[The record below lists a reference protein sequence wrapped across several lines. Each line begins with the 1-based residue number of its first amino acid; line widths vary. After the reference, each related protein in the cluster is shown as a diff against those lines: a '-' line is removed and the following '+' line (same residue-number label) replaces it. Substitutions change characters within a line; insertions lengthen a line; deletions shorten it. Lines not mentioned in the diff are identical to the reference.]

1 MFTTRR
7 RSIRSSSWSRKKTR
21 RFPRPLPLLAM
32 IIGVLL
38 GSELLLR
45 AIANFS
51 GLDKQFSRPP
61 NELAQSYQL
70 RFLSPDGQPYKTL
83 PSPGKLLAN
92 RDPLMGYQLKPKQST
107 QFWTVN
113 AQGFRDPDDV
123 PQKKP
128 GNETRIFVLGG
139 STAFGQLSSGNKAMF
154 AHQLEQRLNGQV
166 ASQRAKPNAYQPEIL
181 PYTADEVEKVLQRAT
196 RLPDRQYRV
205 INAAVPGYASGN
217 VAQLMERVTDYSP
230 DIVIV
235 LGGYDDLLL
244 PSARSAVEIP
254 GLDDVLSGKSENW
267 GAQLMGAIGSGLN
280 NLYLVRAPQAFQET
294 AKVDPNVVRSLNTT
308 ATSLPLAQSLAAN
321 PSELDLRVARYRSH
335 LLQMVR
341 WSAAAKKPLFIGIQ
355 PEVTG
360 YGKTKPSTE
369 EVEIIKQ
376 LDKGYQQQVRT
387 GYDKLAKAAAQSAQG
402 SAQAK
407 VMNLYGMFG
416 ETGKS
421 GMFLSPTS
429 LTDSGNTALAERFY
443 QAIATDL
450 AIKPRPFV
458 TSE

>member
-32 IIGVLL
+32 TIGVLL

-51 GLDKQFSRPP
+51 GLNGQFTHAS

-70 RFLSPDGQPYKTL
+70 RFLSPDRQPYKTL
-83 PSPGKLLAN
+83 PSSGKLLAN
-92 RDPLMGYQLKPKQST
+92 RDALMGYRLQPKQST

-113 AQGFRDPDDV
+113 AQGFRDTDDV
-123 PQKKP
+123 PRQKP
-128 GNETRIFVLGG
+128 SSETRIFVLGG
-139 STAFGQLSSGNKAMF
+139 STAFGQLSSSNNAMF
-154 AHQLEQRLNGQV
+154 AHQLEQRLNNQV
-166 ASQRAKPNAYQPEIL
+166 TAQRAKPNTFQPEVL
-181 PYTADEVEKVLQRAT
+181 PYTADEVEKVLQRAA

-217 VAQLMERVTDYSP
+217 VAQIMERVADYDP
-230 DIVIV
+230 DVVIV

-244 PSARSAVEIP
+244 PSTRSAVEIP
-254 GLDDVLSGKSENW
+254 GLDDILAGKGESW
-267 GAQLMGAIGSGLN
+267 GAQFMGAIGNGFN
-280 NLYLVRAPQAFQET
+280 NLYLVRAPQAFQKT
-294 AKVDPNVVRSLNTT
+294 VKVNPNVVRSLNIT
-308 ATSLPLAQSLAAN
+308 ATTLPLAQSLAAN
-321 PSELDLRVARYRSH
+321 PSELDLRVARYRDH

-341 WSAAAKKPLFIGIQ
+341 WSAAAKKPLFVGVQ

-360 YGKTKPSTE
+360 YGKTQPSAE
-369 EVEIIKQ
+369 EVEIINQ
-376 LDKGYQQQVRT
+376 LGKGYQDQVRT
-387 GYDKLAKAAAQSAQG
+387 GYDKLATAAAQAAQG

-407 VMNLYGMFG
+407 VVNLYGMFG
-416 ETGKS
+416 EAGKG

-429 LTDSGNTALAERFY
+429 LTDQGNTVLAERFY

-450 AIKPRPFV
+450 AIKPKPFA

>member
-32 IIGVLL
+32 TIGVLL

-51 GLDKQFSRPP
+51 GLNGQFADAS

-113 AQGFRDPDDV
+113 AQGFRDLDDV
-123 PQKKP
+123 PRQKP
-128 GNETRIFVLGG
+128 SNETRIFVLGG
-139 STAFGQLSSGNKAMF
+139 STAFGQLSSSNKAMF
-154 AHQLEQRLNGQV
+154 AHQLEQRLNTQV
-166 ASQRAKPNAYQPEIL
+166 AAQRAKPNAYQPEIL
-181 PYTADEVEKVLQRAT
+181 PYTADEVNKVLQRAT

-217 VAQLMERVTDYSP
+217 VAQLMDQVADYSP
-230 DIVIV
+230 DVVIV

-244 PSARSAVEIP
+244 PSGRSAVEIP
-254 GLDDVLSGKSENW
+254 GLDDILAGKGENW
-267 GAQLMGAIGSGLN
+267 GAQIRGAIGNGLN
-280 NLYLVRAPQAFQET
+280 NLYLVRAPQAFQKT

-308 ATSLPLAQSLAAN
+308 ATTLPLDQSLATSS
-321 PSELDLRVARYRSH
+321 SELDLRVARYRDH
-335 LLQMVR
+335 LLPMVR
-341 WSAAAKKPLFIGIQ
+341 WSAATKKPLFIGIQ

-360 YGKTKPSTE
+360 YDKVKPSAE
-369 EVEIIKQ
+369 EAEIIKQ
-376 LDKGYQQQVRT
+376 LGTGYQEQVRT
-387 GYDKLAKAAAQSAQG
+387 GYDKLATAATQSAQG

-407 VMNLYGMFG
+407 VMNLYEMFD
-416 ETGKS
+416 EAGKG

-429 LTDSGNTALAERFY
+429 LNDPGNTVLAERFY
-443 QAIATDL
+443 RAIAADL